1 MNTRRLIER
10 ARARSQKM
18 NKARWDA
25 NRARIDVDAPARRR
39 EIEMAEITGE
49 GRPLKAGEYF
59 GTIEYRDWGGKV
71 HRITLRQGH
80 RKNQLQ
86 IDGCK
91 QDHGVT
97 WILDKL
103 RRKIIV

>member
-10 ARARSQKM
+10 ARARSQQM

-25 NRARIDVDAPARRR
+25 DRARRDADEPARRL
-39 EIEMAEITGE
+39 EMEAAEVSGE
-49 GRPLKAGEYF
+49 GLPRKPGEYF

-71 HRITLRQGH
+71 HRITLRQGR

-86 IDGCK
+86 IDGCR